1 MHPHAFYANLFFP
14 IKREEIFVIMS
25 FDSQFED
32 RWNNLYVPAIE
43 RDLNLKANRV
53 DYNISGDSTIHDI
66 LDSIAHAKYVIADIT
81 SVQMTDA
88 SGICWPQRNAN
99 VMWEPGI
106 AHLMR
111 LPDEVLILRSDE
123 DESIFDL
130 TQFRVFNIDPADV
143 AESRRLIRNLIRE
156 RAQIIDQTKC
166 DYVKQAVESLDPI
179 SVNFLLNNV
188 PFDGSE
194 IAIIPNM
201 QNALSCPRLYDLGI
215 LKTSVVEV
223 QYRAEGRQPLFV
235 SSASITSFGKDVV
248 NILAEEMGFKE
259 LLYKAK

>member
-1 MHPHAFYANLFFP
+1 MHPHAFYANLFSP
-14 IKREEIFVIMS
+14 MKREEVFVIMS

-32 RWNNLYVPAIE
+32 RWNNLYVPVIE
-43 RDLNLKANRV
+43 RDLNLKASRV

-66 LDSIAHAKYVIADIT
+66 LDGIAHSKFIIADIT
-81 SVQMTDA
+81 SVKMTDA
-88 SGICWPQRNAN
+88 SGVCWPQRNAN
-99 VMWEPGI
+99 VMWELGI

-111 LPDEVLILRSDE
+111 LPDEVLILRSDC

-143 AESRRLIRNLIRE
+143 VESRRLIRNLIRE
-156 RAQIIDQTKC
+156 RVQIIDKTKC
-166 DYVKQAVESLDPI
+166 DYVKQAVESLDPN

-194 IAIIPNM
+194 IALIPNM
-201 QNALSCPRLYDLGI
+201 QNALSCTRLYDLGI

-223 QYRAEGRQPLFV
+223 QYRADGRQPLFV
-235 SSASITSFGKDVV
+235 SRASITSFGKDVV
-248 NILAEEMGFKE
+248 NILAEKMGLKD
-259 LLYKAK
+259 LLYNAR